1 MTFDFIIGNPPY
13 QYPKASVDYNSQ
25 KKLYTAISLKCLT
38 LLKEDG
44 ELNFLTPQAI
54 LKVGH
59 QKKYK
64 KLVAGF
70 FEVNFDANN
79 FFPDVT
85 QKIVAFRY
93 KHKAATE
100 IKVIDKDISR
110 IVNDIH
116 SVCRTEDAVLYSI
129 VQKMDW
135 NLNDRPKLQIAK
147 EPKKSPKKK
156 DISPV
161 LTKTHTHEVI
171 CHTKR
176 QRIKFAAPIPQP
188 FLKLMIPMLG
198 GWEEGCFL
206 TYKMTNEFWY
216 CNKKEKSMQT
226 LIAMKAYLESKLI
239 AYCQDQY
246 RNKISPTMSYTFC
259 DKIPE
264 IDFTRPLSDEE
275 LYQEFNLTQA
285 EIDVIEEWCINNPKH
300 LPKHNNPG
308 YGA

>member
-13 QYPKASVDYNSQ
+13 QYPKNVNGYNNQ
-25 KKLYTAISLKCLT
+25 KKLYIDISVKCVS
-38 LLKEDG
+38 LLKDEG

-59 QKKYK
+59 QKKCK
-64 KLVAGF
+64 QLVAGF
-70 FEVNFDANN
+70 FEVNFDANKH
-79 FFPDVT
+79 FPDVG

-93 KHKAATE
+93 NHTPATQ
-100 IKVIDKDISR
+100 IKVISEGESR

-116 SVCRTEDAVLYSI
+116 QACRKKDIALYSI
-129 VQKMDW
+129 VQKIDR
-135 NLNDRPKLQIAK
+135 NLNGRTRLDIVK
-147 EPKKSPKKK
+147 ELKGQPRKR

-161 LTKTHTHEVI
+161 PTEIHTHEVI
-171 CHTKR
+171 CNTKR
-176 QRIKFAAPIPQP
+176 QRIKFAAPVKVP

-216 CNKKEKSMQT
+216 CNKHEETIET
-226 LIAMKAYLESKLI
+226 LIAWKAYLESKLI

-246 RNKISPTMSYTFC
+246 RRKVSPTMSYAFC
-259 DKIPE
+259 TRLPE
-264 IDFTRPLSDEE
+264 IDFTRPLTDEE
-275 LYQEFNLTQA
+275 IYQEFNLTQF
-285 EIDVIEEWCINNPKH
+285 EIDEIEAWCIKKPHH

>member
-13 QYPKASVDYNSQ
+13 QYPKTGGWNNQ
-25 KKLYTAISLKCLT
+25 RKLYIDISLKCLT

-54 LKVGH
+54 LKAGH
-59 QKKYK
+59 QKKCK
-64 KLVAGF
+64 QLVAGL
-70 FEVNFDANN
+70 FEVNFDARA
-79 FFPDVT
+79 FFPEVG

-93 KHKAATE
+93 KHKAAKE
-100 IKVIDKDISR
+100 IKVIDKGTSR

-116 SVCRTEDAVLYSI
+116 SVCRVKDTMLYSI
-129 VQKMDW
+129 VQKVDR
-135 NLNDRPKLQIAK
+135 NLNGRARLDIGKPIGGFLR
-147 EPKKSPKKK
+147 KK

-176 QRIKFAAPIPQP
+176 QRIKFAAPVKAP
-188 FLKLMIPMLG
+188 FLKLVIPMLG
-198 GWEEGCFL
+198 GWEEGCFF
-206 TYKMTNEFWY
+206 THKMTNEFWY
-216 CNKKEKSMQT
+216 SNKKEESMQT

-246 RNKISPTMSYTFC
+246 RRKISPTMSYTFC
-259 DKIPE
+259 TRLPL

-275 LYQEFNLTQA
+275 LYQEFNLTQP
-285 EIDVIEEWCINNPKH
+285 EIDAIEEWCINNPQH

-308 YGA
+308 YGV